1 MRKIHSGMPGKHPD
15 LCMKYP
21 VIKRPEFA
29 LKQPGAI
36 AENKAGNVLKTALF
50 CGSTSLEKYLVSAPQ
65 APLEVP

>member
-15 LCMKYP
+15 LCIKYP

-36 AENKAGNVLKTALF
+36 AENKAGNVM
-50 CGSTSLEKYLVSAPQ
+50 GSP
-65 APLEVP
+65 